1 MLDTEIRAQLEKYLG
16 GTLSLPQFQEWFAV
30 STWDIDQSDNTQLK
44 ELAYKIELA
53 LAEYLSGHLPEAELK
68 NELSPL
74 IRSLTA
80 GLTN

>member
-1 MLDTEIRAQLEKYLG
+1 MLDTEIRAQLEQYLG
-16 GTLSLPQFQEWFAV
+16 GTLSLRQFQEWFAL
-30 STWDIDQSDNTQLK
+30 STWDIDQAGNSALK

-53 LAEYLSGHLPEAELK
+53 LAEYLSGHLPEDELK

-74 IRSLTA
+74 ARSLTA